1 MFQQFYAGSDL
12 LIWPLI
18 GLGIFLVSFIAVIVY
33 VLFFMRRGPEL
44 DRIASLPLDDDD
56 DLPTS
61 RMETV
66 DHG

>member
-18 GLGIFLVSFIAVIVY
+18 GLGIFIVAFVAVVVY

-44 DRIASLPLDDDD
+44 DRVAALPLDDDD
-56 DLPTS
+56 LLTPGQ
-61 RMETV
+61 EAG
-66 DHG
+66 HNG

>member
-1 MFQQFYAGSDL
+1 MYQEFYAGSDL
-12 LIWPLI
+12 LVFPLI
-18 GLGIFLVSFIAVIVY
+18 GLGIFFVAFVAVIVY
-33 VLFFMRRGPEL
+33 VLFFMRRGREL

-56 DLPTS
+56 LPNS